1 MFLYKPKRPVLAF
14 LFPYYLFFY
23 KPNTISVV
31 CEYHLSGIVCA
42 SACPY
47 LCTVIINKRRND
59 YDSKENETNVLM
71 PVSV

>member
-31 CEYHLSGIVCA
+31 CEYRLSGIVCA

-47 LCTVIINKRRND
+47 LCTVIIKKGEMIMIARKMKR
-59 YDSKENETNVLM
+59 M
-71 PVSV
+71 C